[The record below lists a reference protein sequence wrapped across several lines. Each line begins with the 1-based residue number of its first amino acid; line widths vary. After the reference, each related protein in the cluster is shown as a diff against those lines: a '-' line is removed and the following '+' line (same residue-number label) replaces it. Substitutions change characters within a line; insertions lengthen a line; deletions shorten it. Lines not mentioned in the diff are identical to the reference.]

1 MGLFKKKPSPVMT
14 EVWLVDLLKKYDSGR
29 TPVDVIEMIMFI
41 SEGVLSMNSNNHQP
55 KFKSIQEFDASVR
68 EILGSLDEESF
79 RSLVK
84 MLIFEPEYLNR
95 FVSIAAN
102 ELEDTFA
109 VLSTSL
115 DHEVPLSTD
124 SVKRISIV
132 TKKTTLLVTEFSQVV
147 SDLSEMISTESLIAI
162 TKISGKSR
170 DFSALFLEEL
180 NRSMKYLEDYRNSL
194 K

>member
-1 MGLFKKKPSPVMT
+1 MDLFKKKPSPVMT
-14 EVWLVDLLKKYDSGR
+14 EVWLEDLLKKYDSGR
-29 TPVDVIEMIMFI
+29 TPVNVIEMIMFI

-55 KFKSIQEFDASVR
+55 KFESIQEFDASVR
-68 EILGSLDEESF
+68 EILGSLDEENF

-84 MLIFEPEYLNR
+84 MLIFEPEYLDR

-102 ELEDTFA
+102 ELEDTFE

-132 TKKTTLLVTEFSQVV
+132 TNKTTLLITEFSQVV